1 MYPVGIINP
10 SLISMEVYQ
19 LGGAPCPTAG
29 RGGVNAVSVSDNKLH
44 KVYCNGGR
52 TSTPLCLASRRI
64 SVTHFV
70 HVAHWFMA
78 VSSMRLSVFINLKK
92 KKNFFK
98 NSCQTK
104 TNKHFLSPL
113 FSRSDT
119 MSARA
124 WI

>member
-1 MYPVGIINP
+1 MLSLFQTINF
-10 SLISMEVYQ
+10 IKCTVMEAEQ
-19 LGGAPCPTAG
+19 AL
-29 RGGVNAVSVSDNKLH
+29 
-44 KVYCNGGR
+44 
-52 TSTPLCLASRRI
+52 LCVLASRRI
-64 SVTHFV
+64 SVTRFV

-92 KKNFFK
+92 ESIFFK